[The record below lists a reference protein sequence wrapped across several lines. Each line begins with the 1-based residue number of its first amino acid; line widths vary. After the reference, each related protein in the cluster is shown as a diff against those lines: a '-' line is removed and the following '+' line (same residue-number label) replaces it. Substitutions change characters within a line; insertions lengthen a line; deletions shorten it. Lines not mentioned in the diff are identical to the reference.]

1 MQKQPSPSLRISPAA
16 LTLHAATRRCQRSI
30 PQAIIDLLID
40 FGEASAAGSGVL
52 RHSFS
57 KRTWRAAAAYLGP
70 AAKHYERYRSAY
82 VIVAG
87 GLVITA
93 AWAH

>member
-1 MQKQPSPSLRISPAA
+1 MQKHTLDNLRIPSAVLSA
-16 LTLHAATRRCQRSI
+16 HAAIRLRQRSI
-30 PQAIIDLLID
+30 PQAIVDLLID
-40 FGEASAAGSGVL
+40 FGEASSAGSGAS

-57 KRTWRAAAAYLGP
+57 KRSWRAAAAYLGP

-82 VIVAG
+82 VVMAG
-87 GLVITA
+87 TSVITA